1 MLLGKDGKVELRD
14 VSGHVVMDGKNP
26 VQEDRI
32 TYKFVKQAFRK
43 AYLAAWKKYAEDN
56 EGEEVRPQFLVIDI
70 VFPVLWSQFFAVR
83 VAFFCG
89 ACRKFLQR
97 RWRFFATCIAFFAEG
112 REKNR
117 SYLAFCQ
124 QRYER

>member
-1 MLLGKDGKVELRD
+1 MLLGKDGKMELRD

-43 AYLAAWKKYAEDN
+43 AYLAAWEKYAEDN

-70 VFPVLWSQFFAVR
+70 AFPVLWSQFFAVR
-83 VAFFCG
+83 VANFCNAG
-89 ACRKFLQR
+89 GVFLPPALRFLQR
-97 RWRFFATCIAFFAEG
+97 AERKIAHILLFVSKDMSDELWG
-112 REKNR
+112 KR
-117 SYLAFCQ
+117 Q
-124 QRYER
+124 